1 MLKGKVALVTG
12 ASRGLGRACA
22 LALAMAGAD
31 VALTD
36 MLLESRPDSDSLSGL
51 NSICKENRM
60 VYTESS
66 AEEIRTWGRNA
77 VALRMDVTNRDEVKD
92 AFSRAISHFGKI
104 DILVNNAAAMDHVA
118 KFEDQDD
125 RLWERDLNVNITG
138 VYNCCKAVWPH
149 MKKNGGGRIIN
160 MSSIVGTI
168 GGYGMLSYA
177 TTKAAVLGLT
187 KTLALEGAKYNITV
201 NAVSPGVIMTE
212 AVSMNSS
219 SARERLIAQ
228 SAFRKP
234 GTPEDVAGAVTYL
247 ASGQASYITGI
258 DLKVSGG
265 IELLTL

>member
-1 MLKGKVALVTG
+1 VLKGKVALVTG

-22 LALAMAGAD
+22 LALAKAGAD
-31 VALTD
+31 VVLTD
-36 MLLESRPDSDSLSGL
+36 ILLESRQASVSLSGL
-51 NSICKENRM
+51 NSICKENGI

-66 AEEIRTWGRNA
+66 AEEIRAWGRNA
-77 VALRMDVTNRDEVKD
+77 VALRMDVTDRAEVKD
-92 AFSRAISHFGKI
+92 VVSRVISKFGKI
-104 DILVNNAAAMDHVA
+104 DVLVNNAAAMDHVA

-125 RLWERDLNVNITG
+125 RLWERDLKVNITG
-138 VYNCCKAVWPH
+138 VYNCCKAVWTY
-149 MKKNGGGRIIN
+149 MKTNGGRIIN

-201 NAVSPGVIMTE
+201 NAISPGIIMTE

-234 GTPEDVAGAVTYL
+234 GSPEDVAGAIVYL
-247 ASGQASYITGI
+247 ASDQAGYITGI
-258 DLKVSGG
+258 NLKVSGG

>member
-1 MLKGKVALVTG
+1 MLEGKVALVTG
-12 ASRGLGRACA
+12 ASRGLGRAAA
-22 LALAMAGAD
+22 LALAKAGAD

-36 MLLESRPDSDSLSGL
+36 ILLESQSDCGSLSGL
-51 NSICKENRM
+51 NSICKENRI
-60 VYTESS
+60 VYTEST
-66 AEEIRTWGRNA
+66 AEEIRTLGRNA
-77 VALRMDVTNRDEVKD
+77 LALRMDVTNRDDVKD
-92 AFSRAISHFGKI
+92 VIARSISYFGKI

-118 KFEDQDD
+118 KFEDQNDS
-125 RLWERDLNVNITG
+125 LWERDLNVNITG

-149 MKKNGGGRIIN
+149 MKRNGGGRIIN
-160 MSSIVGTI
+160 ISSIVGTI

-201 NAVSPGVIMTE
+201 NAISPGVIMTE

-228 SAFRKP
+228 SAFRRP
-234 GTPEDVAGAVTYL
+234 GSPEDVAGAIVYI
-247 ASGQASYITGI
+247 ASEQAGYITGI
-258 DLKVSGG
+258 NLKVSGG

>member
-12 ASRGLGRACA
+12 ASRGLGRAGA
-22 LALAMAGAD
+22 LALAKAGAD
-31 VALTD
+31 VVLTD
-36 MLLESRPDSDSLSGL
+36 ILLESRPDSDGLCGL
-51 NSICKENRM
+51 NSICKENRI

-66 AEEIRTWGRNA
+66 AEEIRACGRNA
-77 VALRMDVTNRDEVKD
+77 VALKMDVTNRDEVKD
-92 AFSRAISHFGKI
+92 VVSRVVSQFGKI
-104 DILVNNAAAMDHVA
+104 DVLVNNAAAMDHVA

-138 VYNCCKAVWPH
+138 VYNCCKAVWPY
-149 MKKNGGGRIIN
+149 MKRNGGRIIN
-160 MSSIVGTI
+160 ISSIVGTI

-201 NAVSPGVIMTE
+201 NAVSPGIIMTE

-234 GTPEDVAGAVTYL
+234 GSPEDVAGAIVYL
-247 ASGQASYITGI
+247 ASDLTGYITGI
-258 DLKVSGG
+258 NLKVSGG